1 MNYRNI
7 PRYMYM
13 YMYLDTEDNIELNQ
27 NNYGLTLLLP

>member
-7 PRYMYM
+7 PRYMY
-13 YMYLDTEDNIELNQ
+13 LNIEDNIELNQ